1 MRQQGKKSAAQVVG
15 VALTGNIAAEPLV
28 AQVRSERG
36 GVVVEG
42 VFVCVCVCVYT
53 RRRHVHALHPPAPP
67 MTGGGIEWGFI
78 RKLLGFHTKVVG
90 GSHESSWGF
99 IRKLLGFR
107 TKVIRTRAHTQA
119 LTPHTHSLARARA
132 LFLFVFL
139 SLSGVQGYWGGV

>member
-36 GVVVEG
+36 EG
-42 VFVCVCVCVYT
+42 WLWRVCLCVCVCVYT

-90 GSHESSWGF
+90 VSYESCWGF
-99 IRKLLGFR
+99 ERK
-107 TKVIRTRAHTQA
+107 
-119 LTPHTHSLARARA
+119 
-132 LFLFVFL
+132 
-139 SLSGVQGYWGGV
+139 

>member
-1 MRQQGKKSAAQVVG
+1 

-42 VFVCVCVCVYT
+42 VFVCVCVYVCVCVCVCVYT
-53 RRRHVHALHPPAPP
+53 RRRHVHALHPPAPS

-90 GSHESSWGF
+90 GSYESSWGF
-99 IRKLLGFR
+99 ARK
-107 TKVIRTRAHTQA
+107 
-119 LTPHTHSLARARA
+119 
-132 LFLFVFL
+132 
-139 SLSGVQGYWGGV
+139 